1 MSILS
6 RLFTFK
12 KSNVAQSDSAIIENP
27 AIKNPL
33 SLTILVDRTL
43 SFDFNKLTRSLGKIN
58 SSMKKVKFQSLPC
71 GKGEAF
77 NALASWNQH
86 LIKVVGFDTACSP
99 EVVKQ
104 SIEFARDNQD
114 LIQTI
119 KNHNSHI
126 IISYHGYEDDLIK
139 QYLILTQFAIGF
151 EHFNM
156 VGLLNLKAQ
165 TILSTHVVSAL
176 VESDNGI
183 ELLCECLPLFFVGFK
198 AMKVDIHT
206 GICMRTYGAGQLG
219 FPDFAVFAESFD
231 ETDKYLNIFNNLL
244 LYLHQTHAEIAAGHT
259 IEDDRGKIM
268 LLREPSAE
276 EGFLKDGSLVL
287 VAQYRKV

>member
-12 KSNVAQSDSAIIENP
+12 KSNVAQSDSVIIENS

-43 SFDFNKLTRSLGKIN
+43 SFDFNKLTRSLGKVD

-104 SIEFARDNQD
+104 SIEFAKDNQY
-114 LIQTI
+114 LIETI
-119 KNHNSHI
+119 KKHNSHI
-126 IISYHGYEDDLIK
+126 VISYHGYEEDPIK
-139 QYLILTQFAIGF
+139 QYLILTQFANGF
-151 EHFNM
+151 ENFNM
-156 VGLLNLKAQ
+156 VALLNLKAHHV
-165 TILSTHVVSAL
+165 LPTHVSSAL
-176 VESDNGI
+176 VESDQGI
-183 ELLCECLPLFFVGFK
+183 ELLCGCLPLFFVGFE
-198 AMKVDIHT
+198 AIKVDIHT
-206 GICMRTYGAGQLG
+206 GICMRTYGASQLG
-219 FPDFAVFAESFD
+219 LPDFASFAESF
-231 ETDKYLNIFNNLL
+231 EEQDKYLNIFNNVLH
-244 LYLHQTHAEIAAGHT
+244 YLNQTHVNIAAGDT
-259 IEDDRGKIM
+259 IEDDQGKKMI
-268 LLREPSAE
+268 LREPSAE
-276 EGFLKDGSLVL
+276 EGFLKDGSSVF
-287 VAQYRKV
+287 VVQYPQE